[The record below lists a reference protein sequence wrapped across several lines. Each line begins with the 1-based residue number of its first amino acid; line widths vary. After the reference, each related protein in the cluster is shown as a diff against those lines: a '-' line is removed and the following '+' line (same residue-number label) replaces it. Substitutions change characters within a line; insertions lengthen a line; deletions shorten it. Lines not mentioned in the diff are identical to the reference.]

1 MVSKYKGTS
10 ICTSIISHY
19 LDISIIPAVS
29 RKGDTTT
36 TGHICASTT
45 ILDTPAQS
53 TVRANSILIARQT
66 DPTVSHPYPPAPPC
80 APHVANVNVGSS
92 TVRVV
97 GLPISRIGDS
107 TDAGALTTGSSNVF
121 AGG

>member
-1 MVSKYKGTS
+1 M
-10 ICTSIISHY
+10 
-19 LDISIIPAVS
+19 PAVS

-36 TGHICASTT
+36 TGNICASTT

-80 APHVANVNVGSS
+80 APHVAKVNVGSS
-92 TVRVV
+92 TVFVV
-97 GLPISRIGDS
+97 GKNIARVGDS
-107 TDAGALTTGSSNVF
+107 TDAGAMTQGSGNVF